1 MGLGQNISGNGNGY
15 SANAKKYQRSFRKHV
30 FTLLKLGY
38 DHLLNPSQLVHEEE
52 PAITGDLIQAMNT
65 IMRQSG
71 HPQWMYNLAVH
82 DDPPLNTTSR
92 RGKARPRADLT
103 IEQTGNP
110 VRWEFTFEAKRFYKN
125 SGIRKYLG
133 PDGLGMF
140 LSGIYALESQE
151 VGMLGYVQEKDTT
164 HWHDKLFQKM
174 KENDP
179 QIEALADELSGFSTR
194 HQRNNGSA
202 FAVYHALLLFQ

>member
-1 MGLGQNISGNGNGY
+1 MGLGQSISGGRNGC
-15 SANAKKYQRSFRKHV
+15 SAYAKKYQRSFRKHV

-38 DHLLNPSQLVHEEE
+38 DLLDTSQLIDEEE
-52 PAITGDLIQAMNT
+52 PAITSDLAEAMNT
-65 IMRQSG
+65 IMRQPN
-71 HPQWMYNLAVH
+71 HPQWIYNLAVH

-103 IEQTGNP
+103 IEQTGDP

-125 SGIRKYLG
+125 SGITKYLG

-140 LSGIYALESQE
+140 LSGIYAPKSQE
-151 VGMLGYVQEKDTT
+151 VGMLGYVQERDTT
-164 HWHDKLFQKM
+164 HWQTKLFQTM
-174 KENDP
+174 QENTP
-179 QIEALADELSGFSTR
+179 QIETLADELSGFSTR

-202 FAVYHALLLFQ
+202 FTAYHSLLLFQ